1 MTDVP
6 ATPTTPS
13 AHPTSDSSVASAA
26 AAVTATTT
34 PAPTDPVAATAA
46 LALSKNAQKRLL
58 RQQKWEAGRE
68 NRITQR
74 KALRKEKKIRRRE
87 LIQNGVITP
96 PEPRHNRFGGEQT
109 SLTVVLDM
117 SFDHL
122 MLDKEIPSTVR
133 QVARCYSDNRTAK
146 RKVNLVVT
154 ELQGRTQAQFGS
166 IMREY
171 ENWKEITFEPRSY
184 LEVFDKEKLVYLT
197 ADSDH
202 TLTTLDED
210 KGVTHQKASEQ
221 GIATARLPIGDFLKM
236 ASRKVLTVN
245 QVMEIILKYLETQDW
260 AEAMMQ
266 FIPQRKMPQVQGSE
280 TASPVAASSAPSS
293 REGSA
298 EPELTD
304 IPEPSAA

>member
-1 MTDVP
+1 
-6 ATPTTPS
+6 
-13 AHPTSDSSVASAA
+13 
-26 AAVTATTT
+26 
-34 PAPTDPVAATAA
+34 
-46 LALSKNAQKRLL
+46 LSKNAQKRLL

-210 KGVTHQKASEQ
+210 KVYILGTFVDKNRHKGVTHQKASEQ

-266 FIPQRKMPQVQGSE
+266 FIPQRK
-280 TASPVAASSAPSS
+280 
-293 REGSA
+293 
-298 EPELTD
+298 
-304 IPEPSAA
+304 